1 MSKGY
6 GVKKVLVACVILGVI
21 NLNEGLQGIVQAQDI
36 IDDDGVSI
44 SQEVEVVETEEILEL
59 EIPDETVQTSDEV
72 DSIEPVI
79 DEEPVIQ
86 DKQDELNTE
95 DDLVIEDE
103 LHQDLQQDEGS
114 FKVTTKRV
122 LEDTQTEDEVLPVGS
137 TIKYNFQLDTT
148 GVSNDLSQIYLQFQ
162 YDDEVVNEESLGIDS
177 ELYPQVKG
185 WTVLNGVYTII
196 LQPLS
201 EGELVDIDIEWE
213 LKPFVTA
220 KDTPYHVDL
229 TVHNG
234 LEGFHFED
242 EVFTLYGTYDD
253 PELKVTANNR
263 EDGEVVTGLSP
274 HILYA
279 FETIGLERHLS
290 EVNLTVALPTYTT
303 KDGQEQ
309 VAVMGDDNNEGWVY
323 NTDRTH
329 VTYTQTVDNT
339 SQLDLIYLELTF
351 PGIEQDEEVSLTV
364 EGKYIPYLQ
373 GELEPIGVVEQG
385 ITSILNVRESN
396 TMPETGTYGVYIYLT
411 LALVFIGGIIILQV
425 QKGKK

>member
-6 GVKKVLVACVILGVI
+6 VVKKGLIACVILGVI
-21 NLNEGLQGIVQAQDI
+21 ILNEGLQVVVQAQDI

-59 EIPDETVQTSDEV
+59 EIPDETVQIADEV
-72 DSIEPVI
+72 DSIEPVS
-79 DEEPVIQ
+79 DEEPVNL
-86 DKQDELNTE
+86 DTQDELE
-95 DDLVIEDE
+95 VADE
-103 LHQDLQQDEGS
+103 LEVGLQQDEGS

-122 LEDTQTEDEVLPVGS
+122 IEDTQTEGEVLPVGT

-148 GVSNDLSQIYLQFQ
+148 GVSNDLSQIYLEFK
-162 YDDEVVNEESLGIDS
+162 YDDEVVNEEALGIDS

-185 WTVLNGVYTII
+185 WTALDGIFTIQ

-201 EGELVDIDIEWE
+201 EGEQVDIDIEWE

-220 KDTPYHVDL
+220 KNTPYHVDL

-234 LEGFHFED
+234 LEGLHTED
-242 EVFTLYGTYDD
+242 DVFTLYGTYND

-263 EDGEVVTGLSP
+263 GDNEVVSGLSP

-279 FETIGLERHLS
+279 FETSGLERHLS
-290 EVNLTVALPTYTT
+290 GVDLTVALPTYTT

-309 VAVMGDDNNEGWVY
+309 LAVMGDDNNEGWVY
-323 NTDRTH
+323 DTDRTH

-339 SQLDLIYLELTF
+339 AQLDLIYLELTF
-351 PGIEQDEEVSLTV
+351 PGIEQDAEVSLTV

-385 ITSILNVRESN
+385 ITSILNVREYT

-411 LALVFIGGIIILQV
+411 LALVFIGGIIIIQV
-425 QKGKK
+425 KKGKK

>member
-1 MSKGY
+1 MIKGY

-21 NLNEGLQGIVQAQDI
+21 NLNAGLHGIVQAQDI
-36 IDDDGVSI
+36 VDDDGVSI
-44 SQEVEVVETEEILEL
+44 SQEVEVVETEEIPEL
-59 EIPDETVQTSDEV
+59 EIPDETVQTVDEV
-72 DSIEPVI
+72 DSIEPVS
-79 DEEPVIQ
+79 DEEPVNL
-86 DKQDELNTE
+86 DTQDELNTE
-95 DDLVIEDE
+95 D
-103 LHQDLQQDEGS
+103 DLQQDEGS

-162 YDDEVVNEESLGIDS
+162 YDEEVVNEEALGIDI

-185 WTVLNGVYTII
+185 WTVFNGVYTII

-201 EGELVDIDIEWE
+201 EGAQVDIDIEWE
-213 LKPFVTA
+213 LNPFVTA
-220 KDTPYHVDL
+220 KDTPYHVIL
-229 TVHNG
+229 NVHNG
-234 LEGFHFED
+234 LEGLYIDD
-242 EVFTLYGTYDD
+242 EIFTLYGTYND

-263 EDGEVVTGLSP
+263 EDGEVVSGLSP

-290 EVNLTVALPTYTT
+290 GVDLTVALPTYTT

-309 VAVMGDDNNEGWVY
+309 LAVMGDDNNEGWVY

-329 VTYTQTVDNT
+329 VTYIQTVGNT

-351 PGIEQDEEVSLTV
+351 PEIEQDEEVSLTV

-373 GELEPIGVVEQG
+373 GELEPIGVVEQS
-385 ITSILNVRESN
+385 ITSILNVREYK

-411 LALVFIGGIIILQV
+411 LAMVFIGGIIILQV
-425 QKGKK
+425 KKGKK